1 MKLATTSTEQILKD
15 LKTTMNGLSVVEAEK
30 RLEQYGSNALPTKPK
45 KSLFLIFI
53 NQFKSPLVYILLIA
67 AVFSLLM
74 NELGDGIIILLVL
87 VINAAVGYYQEAK
100 AENTLYELKQ
110 ILPQEALVKRDG
122 DIKKVVASELVPGD
136 IILLK
141 AGEKVVADVKVITP
155 ELLL

>member
-110 ILPQEALVKRDG
+110 ILPQE
-122 DIKKVVASELVPGD
+122 
-136 IILLK
+136 
-141 AGEKVVADVKVITP
+141 
-155 ELLL
+155 